1 MFILSLF
8 LSFTIFS
15 LSIPASAQS
24 LFVAERGVF
33 KYSFTDVEELY
44 QTHLPF
50 LERTSRAAP
59 DQTYKITRKYQFQLR
74 EWYTHDWYELQEL
87 FAVNL
92 DKFIDYYQAD
102 SFNQAKINFFSQL
115 KFSKKHFYHR
125 RPFPFLRE
133 WGGLNHPPLREL
145 SRPLPFYASHYQPI
159 AYERV
164 TSGYFDPKVH
174 QKIDEVSSS
183 ELSFGNKIKVLED
196 FRAFEAKKRIIK
208 SAKETI
214 LMSSLVFVCD
224 PSTQELTDLLIE
236 KKKEGVDVRVLVDK
250 SISTFLKHK
259 ACVNQ
264 MKAAGI
270 NVILAD
276 DFWKYH
282 NFTIYHT
289 KNLVVD
295 FKVAI
300 AGGSNM
306 IDADNTARGVDFKNR
321 DIDLE
326 VTGPMVTDMALAFL
340 EDWTHFANKSKTR
353 KPVTEYLQAMQERRL
368 TEREQGLRGEQNY
381 QRILENPETRLSGV
395 CRYIKQS
402 PYQDGHS
409 IGKAYLVML
418 DQVQSYLAITNPI
431 NADTKVTARNRLTL
445 PVFEWQDRFVMFNK
459 LFDKIQ
465 GLAKKDLKIDYITT
479 NIDMAGNENVA
490 IYNERLRERVER
502 DQNLR
507 ANWDLFVLNFSNRF
521 YGKPHYQNLL
531 QDWVIHKSVSVWT
544 HMSFIHSKI
553 FHFDRIAASVGSYNF
568 QHNATDHSYEATAI
582 CQDETLNRELDRVQV
597 LDMANSIPLVF
608 LK

>member
-1 MFILSLF
+1 MLILRLL

-15 LSIPASAQS
+15 LSIPASSQS
-24 LFVAERGVF
+24 VFVAERGVF
-33 KYSFTDVEELY
+33 KYSFTDIEELY
-44 QTHLPF
+44 QEALPF
-50 LERTSRAAP
+50 LSRTNRRAP
-59 DQTYKITRKYQFQLR
+59 DLTYKITRKNQFQLR
-74 EWYTHDWYELQEL
+74 DWYTHDWYELQEL
-87 FAVNL
+87 FDIDL
-92 DKFIDYYQAD
+92 DQFTNYYEAE

-115 KFSKKHFYHR
+115 TFSEKHFYHR

-133 WGGLNHPPLREL
+133 WGGLNHPPIREL
-145 SRPLPFYASHYQPI
+145 TRPLSFYAPHFKSLDYPSI
-159 AYERV
+159 S
-164 TSGYFDPKVH
+164 SGYFKPEVHEAIDKV
-174 QKIDEVSSS
+174 SNS

-196 FRAFEAKKRIIK
+196 FRAFEAKKRIIRA
-208 SAKETI
+208 AKNTI

-236 KKKEGVDVRVLVDK
+236 KKKQGVDVRVLADK

-264 MKAAGI
+264 MQAAGI
-270 NVILAD
+270 DVILAD
-276 DFWKYH
+276 DFWRYN

-295 FKVAI
+295 FKIAI

-321 DIDLE
+321 DVDLQ
-326 VTGPMVTDMALAFL
+326 VQGPMVTDMALAFL
-340 EDWTHFANKSKTR
+340 EDWDHFAKKSKTR
-353 KPVTEYLQAMQERRL
+353 KPVTEYLHAMRARRDQERA
-368 TEREQGLRGEQNY
+368 QGLRGAQDY
-381 QRILENPETRLSGV
+381 QRILSHPQTRLQGV

-402 PYQDGHS
+402 PYDDGHS
-409 IGKAYLVML
+409 IGKAYLLML

-431 NADTKVTARNRLTL
+431 NADTKVTARNRLSL
-445 PVFEWQDRFVMFNK
+445 PIYEWRDRFTMFNK

-465 GLAKKDLKIDYITT
+465 GLARKKLKIDYITT

-490 IYNERLRERVER
+490 IINERLRERVEH

-507 ANWDLFVLNFSNRF
+507 ANWDLFQLNLSNRF
-521 YGKPHYQNLL
+521 YGKPHYTNLL
-531 QDWVIHKSVSVWT
+531 RDWVPHESVSVWT

-582 CQDETLNRELDRVQV
+582 CQDESLNRELDRVQV
-597 LDMANSIPLVF
+597 LDMVNSIPLVF
-608 LK
+608 LR